1 MPTSNLED
9 ITADNFLVSIGDSN
23 ITTATAATL
32 TVSSDCSDSIVTSN
46 GSSSTG
52 TLSYGGNLI
61 GWYEGTPITV
71 DHTLR
76 AGDVIIGQNSYW
88 DSSWEL
94 WKPATGVYDWSI
106 ANNNE
111 NNYEKCT
118 SFRFKTRRKRII
130 LTFKF

>member
-23 ITTATAATL
+23 ITTATATL

-46 GSSSTG
+46 CSSSTG

-71 DHTLR
+71 DHTIQT
-76 AGDVIIGQNSYW
+76 GDVIIGQNSYW
-88 DSSWEL
+88 DHSWGR
-94 WKPATGVYDWSI
+94 WTPANATLDFSI

-118 SFRFKTRRKRII
+118 SFRFKTRRKRIT

>member
-1 MPTSNLED
+1 MPTSNLEG

-32 TVSSDCSDSIVTSN
+32 TVSSNCSDSIASSN
-46 GSSSTG
+46 CSSSTD
-52 TLSYGGNLI
+52 TLSYSGNLI

-71 DHTLR
+71 DHTLQ
-76 AGDVIIGQNSYW
+76 AGDVIIGQNSFW
-88 DSSWEL
+88 DRSWER
-94 WKPATGVYDWSI
+94 WTPATGVYDWSI

-118 SFRFKTRRKRII
+118 SFRFKTRRKRIT